1 MATCDSFNLSESGC
15 IANNAQYI
23 MGITMNIIKKIDESK
38 LVLELE
44 GRLDTMTAPQL
55 EKELEASL
63 SNTAELVLDMENLD
77 YISSAGL
84 RVLLGAQKQMNQQG
98 SMELHHVCEEVQDV
112 FDMTGFS
119 DILTIV

>member
-1 MATCDSFNLSESGC
+1 
-15 IANNAQYI
+15 
-23 MGITMNIIKKIDESK
+23 MGITMNITKKKDGSK
-38 LVLELE
+38 LVLDLE

-55 EKELEASL
+55 EKELETSL
-63 SNTAELVLDMENLD
+63 PDTAELVLDMEKLD
-77 YISSAGL
+77 YISLAGL
-84 RVLLGAQKQMNQQG
+84 RVLLGAQKQMNRQG

>member
-1 MATCDSFNLSESGC
+1 
-15 IANNAQYI
+15 
-23 MGITMNIIKKIDESK
+23 MNIIKVNEGCK
-38 LVLELE
+38 LLLELE

-55 EKELEASL
+55 EKELEDSL
-63 SNTAELVLDMENLD
+63 ENVAELVLDMEKLD

-84 RVLLGAQKQMNQQG
+84 RGLLGAQKQMNRQG

>member
-1 MATCDSFNLSESGC
+1 
-15 IANNAQYI
+15 
-23 MGITMNIIKKIDESK
+23 MGITMNITKKKDGSK
-38 LVLELE
+38 LVLDLE

-55 EKELEASL
+55 EKELETSL
-63 SNTAELVLDMENLD
+63 PDTAELVLDMEKLD

-84 RVLLGAQKQMNQQG
+84 RVLLVAQKQMNRQG

>member
-1 MATCDSFNLSESGC
+1 
-15 IANNAQYI
+15 
-23 MGITMNIIKKIDESK
+23 MNIIKKIDESK

-98 SMELHHVCEEVQDV
+98 SMELHHVCEEIQDV

>member
-1 MATCDSFNLSESGC
+1 
-15 IANNAQYI
+15 
-23 MGITMNIIKKIDESK
+23 MNITKKKDGSK
-38 LVLELE
+38 LVLDLE

-55 EKELEASL
+55 EKELETSL
-63 SNTAELVLDMENLD
+63 PDTAELVLDMEKLD

-84 RVLLGAQKQMNQQG
+84 RVLLGAQKQMNRQG

>member
-1 MATCDSFNLSESGC
+1 
-15 IANNAQYI
+15 
-23 MGITMNIIKKIDESK
+23 MGITMNITKKKDGSK
-38 LVLELE
+38 LVLDLE
-44 GRLDTMTAPQL
+44 VRLDTMTAPQL
-55 EKELEASL
+55 EKELETSL
-63 SNTAELVLDMENLD
+63 PDTAELVLDMEKLD

-84 RVLLGAQKQMNQQG
+84 RVLLGAQKQMNRQG